1 MKFKKILPQFLTLL
15 FIVLIFGFFTMNA
28 QENMDTRGI
37 EFGFG
42 FLSKEASFDIQ
53 FSLIDYDGS
62 MSYGRAY
69 LVGLLNTLLVSFIG
83 IILCTILGA
92 VVGVA
97 RLSPNYLIRKTAS
110 FYIEFFRN
118 VPLLLQIFFW
128 YFAALRALPMPEDA
142 PLIFGSSFMTIKG
155 LYTPAPIWNNLDV
168 FMIALIVA
176 MIVIYFF
183 NKFAKR
189 KQEEEG
195 KQYPKFLISLGI
207 FVILPA
213 LTFFVGGVDLTW
225 SFPELKQLAK
235 TSFTYEGGLGIPPEL
250 IALTLALTLYTATFI
265 AENVRAGIQGI
276 GKGQKEAAASIGL
289 TPGQVLKLV
298 VLPQA
303 LRIIIPPTTNQYL
316 NLTKNSSLAAAIAY
330 PDLVLVFAGTAMMQ
344 TGRAIEIVGITMAT
358 YLTISLTISLF
369 MNWYNKRIAIQEK

>member
-1 MKFKKILPQFLTLL
+1 MCSSDL
-15 FIVLIFGFFTMNA
+15 
-28 QENMDTRGI
+28 GI

-83 IILCTILGA
+83 IILCTLLGA

-168 FMIALIVA
+168 FMIALIIA

-207 FVILPA
+207 FILLP
-213 LTFFVGGVDLTW
+213 
-225 SFPELKQLAK
+225 
-235 TSFTYEGGLGIPPEL
+235 
-250 IALTLALTLYTATFI
+250 ALTLALTLYTATFI

-358 YLTISLTISLF
+358 YLTISLYISLF

>member
-62 MSYGRAY
+62 MSYARAY

-83 IILCTILGA
+83 IILCTILG
-92 VVGVA
+92 VIVGIA
-97 RLSPNYLIRKTAS
+97 RLSPNYLINKTAS
-110 FYIEFFRN
+110 FYVEFFRN

-142 PLIFGSSFMTIKG
+142 PLIFGSSYMTIKG
-155 LYTPAPIWNNLDV
+155 LYTVAPVWSNFDV
-168 FMIALIVA
+168 FLIALIIALIV
-176 MIVIYFF
+176 IYIF

-195 KQYPKFLISLGI
+195 KAVS
-207 FVILPA
+207 
-213 LTFFVGGVDLTW
+213 
-225 SFPELKQLAK
+225 
-235 TSFTYEGGLGIPPEL
+235 
-250 IALTLALTLYTATFI
+250 
-265 AENVRAGIQGI
+265 
-276 GKGQKEAAASIGL
+276 
-289 TPGQVLKLV
+289 
-298 VLPQA
+298 
-303 LRIIIPPTTNQYL
+303 
-316 NLTKNSSLAAAIAY
+316 
-330 PDLVLVFAGTAMMQ
+330 
-344 TGRAIEIVGITMAT
+344 
-358 YLTISLTISLF
+358 
-369 MNWYNKRIAIQEK
+369 

>member
-28 QENMDTRGI
+28 QINMDNRGI

-42 FLSKEASFDIQ
+42 FLTKEASFDIQ

-62 MSYGRAY
+62 MSYARAY

-83 IILCTILGA
+83 IILSTLLGA
-92 VVGVA
+92 VIGVA
-97 RLSPNYLIRKTAS
+97 RLSSNYLINKTAS
-110 FYIEFFRN
+110 FYVEFFRN

-155 LYTPAPIWNNLDV
+155 LYTPAPIWNNFDI
-168 FMIALIVA
+168 FMTSLVVALF
-176 MIVIYFF
+176 VIYFF
-183 NKFAKR
+183 NKFAKK

-195 KQYPKFLISLGI
+195 VQYPKFIISLGI
-207 FVILPA
+207 FVILPLLA
-213 LTFFVGGVDLTW
+213 FIIGGVDLSW

-235 TSFTYEGGLGIPPEL
+235 TSFTYEGGMGIPPEL

-289 TPGQVLKLV
+289 TPNQVLKLV
-298 VLPQA
+298 ILPQA

-358 YLTISLTISLF
+358 YLTISLAISLF